1 MSAHD
6 LALDVLVG
14 AAVAGELLCC
24 LGLVVMRNVYDRLHY
39 AMAAA
44 TVPPFLIAAAV
55 ILEEDWTQPGIN
67 ALLIA
72 VALFLISP
80 VLAHATARAARARR
94 G

>member
-24 LGLVVMRNVYDRLHY
+24 IGLVVMRDVYDRLHY
-39 AMAAA
+39 ALAASA
-44 TVPPFLIAAAV
+44 VPPFLVAAAV
-55 ILEEDWTQPGIN
+55 LVEEDWTQPSIN
-67 ALLIA
+67 ALVIA
-72 VALFLISP
+72 VALFLVNP
-80 VLAHATARAARARR
+80 VAAHATARAARSRR